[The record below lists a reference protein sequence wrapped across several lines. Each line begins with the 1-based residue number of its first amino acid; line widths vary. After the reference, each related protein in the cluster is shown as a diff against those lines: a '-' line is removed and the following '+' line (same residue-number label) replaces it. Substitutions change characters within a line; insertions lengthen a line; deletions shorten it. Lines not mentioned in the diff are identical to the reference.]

1 MIVWGADKSEQKRHQ
16 AVGGIGELR
25 SPDGY
30 KVIRLEGAG
39 SVFAAGCDAVG
50 VNPRHHTG

>member
-1 MIVWGADKSEQKRHQ
+1 MSVWGADKSEQKRHQ